1 MIRKF
6 RDFLKDESA
15 AAAIEYVIL
24 AAGVAVVVITGVK
37 PGNYFRTCRACG
49 HPMRFVTEIAKFGC
63 HPELRTYDCGRC
75 NETVVE
81 EWTPRKSESR
91 RGPNLRQGARTLMQ
105 GLMVL
110 RKRWGISNLDIA
122 IIVGTWAGSIAFGWK
137 QQPLWLAVP
146 PFVCIGYTLFLV
158 GRYNGWPA
166 GELSLAREKIF
177 RAWMF
182 GREAALA
189 LFTLVGNSRWFDVG
203 RALSRKS
210 RQQLRAARW
219 RLNAAAD
226 AVASKRVEGAG
237 ISSKINFGT

>member
-1 MIRKF
+1 MRGAVLRLSTFSICARH
-6 RDFLKDESA
+6 SA
-15 AAAIEYVIL
+15 SSV
-24 AAGVAVVVITGVK
+24 
-37 PGNYFRTCRACG
+37 PGAPG
-49 HPMRFVTEIAKFGC
+49 
-63 HPELRTYDCGRC
+63 
-75 NETVVE
+75 
-81 EWTPRKSESR
+81 
-91 RGPNLRQGARTLMQ
+91 QGAARP
-105 GLMVL
+105 G
-110 RKRWGISNLDIA
+110 G
-122 IIVGTWAGSIAFGWK
+122 
-137 QQPLWLAVP
+137 
-146 PFVCIGYTLFLV
+146 
-158 GRYNGWPA
+158 PA